1 MMEYATDQ
9 EILDECAEIGAWGLC
24 TSIDLR
30 RCDPKIIRDRD
41 RLHQFIIEVCD
52 LIEMKRF
59 GEPQIIHTSVARRPP
74 VLTGGGSAS
83 TPSNTFIIDANPYKG
98 NA

>member
-1 MMEYATDQ
+1 
-9 EILDECAEIGAWGLC
+9 
-24 TSIDLR
+24 
-30 RCDPKIIRDRD
+30 
-41 RLHQFIIEVCD
+41 
-52 LIEMKRF
+52 MKRF